1 MNNQRERKNKSGG
14 AVMPA
19 ILAVVFAI
27 SAAGE
32 SIVSSPAFGAVAVS
46 LVVGIGFFALVFFLV
61 KRLLKSAGLRGSA
74 AKPAGKGK
82 ISFNTDPAEDK
93 VFTASGASKGPVEY
107 NPRSAEELF
116 RRDHEE
122 RLAQLD
128 VFLKNGIID
137 KKEYALLRQRYEK
150 ISYERN

>member
-32 SIVSSPAFGAVAVS
+32 SIVSSPAASVIV
-46 LVVGIGFFALVFFLV
+46 LILTVILIFAAVFFV
-61 KRLLKSAGLRGSA
+61 IKRLLKSAGLRGSA
-74 AKPAGKGK
+74 AKPAGKK
-82 ISFNTDPAEDK
+82 LAFRADPAEDK

-116 RRDHEE
+116 QRDHEK

>member
-19 ILAVVFAI
+19 ILAIVFAI

-61 KRLLKSAGLRGSA
+61 KRLLKTAEVRGSA
-74 AKPAGKGK
+74 AKPAGKK
-82 ISFNTDPAEDK
+82 LAFRADPAEDK

-116 RRDHEE
+116 QRDHEK
-122 RLAQLD
+122 RLDQLD